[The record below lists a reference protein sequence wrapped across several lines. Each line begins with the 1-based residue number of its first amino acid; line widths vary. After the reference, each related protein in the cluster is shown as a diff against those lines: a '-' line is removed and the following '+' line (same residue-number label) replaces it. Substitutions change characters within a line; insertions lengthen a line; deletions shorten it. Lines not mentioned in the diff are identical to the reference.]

1 MFLKSFAKKAMAMVL
16 LAVMMVMTF
25 GSAALAAGSW
35 PSLSSSKYCEFV
47 AERDINVYR
56 DSDCSTRG
64 TSSPEKS
71 YNASISEDDTCRALK
86 ITSSY
91 VKVQYPTSSGYRTG
105 YIKRS
110 ALFNTSSPTDVVT
123 SKGQVKT
130 YTAPGGSSYGSVYK
144 GDTVYVCGTSGSYT
158 AVIYEAKS
166 GDRAYKLGYV
176 KTSSF
181 TSTVAPSNGNTSE
194 DKTSTS
200 TGSWQ
205 WPVKSYRVSQKFNN
219 YSSTMSK
226 KGRPYHCGMDIVS
239 SKTAIYA
246 AADGTVKYK
255 GYTSG
260 NGNHVII
267 SHKLGGKTVY
277 TLYSHLE
284 NYSSCPD
291 VGDSVKRGE
300 KIGVMGNTGN
310 STGTHLHFSV
320 FSGSYSSDPLG
331 YVNAEGSKKMTYKGI
346 TYYNPEYIIEKG
358 KLP

>member
-1 MFLKSFAKKAMAMVL
+1 MFLKSFAKKATAIVL

-25 GSAALAAGSW
+25 GSAALAAGNW

-47 AERDINVYR
+47 AEKDIKVYR
-56 DSDCSTRG
+56 DSDCSKRG
-64 TSSPEKS
+64 TSSPAKS
-71 YNASISEDDTCRALK
+71 YNASISEDDTCRILK

-110 ALFNTSSPTDVVT
+110 AILDVSNPTDVVT
-123 SKGQVKT
+123 SKGKAKT
-130 YTAPGGSSYGSVYK
+130 YMAPGGSSYGSVYK

-166 GDRAYKLGYV
+166 GNRAYKLGYV
-176 KTSSF
+176 KNSNFS
-181 TSTVAPSNGNTSE
+181 STVAPSKSNDSE
-194 DKTSTS
+194 DKDSA
-200 TGSWQ
+200 GNWQ
-205 WPVKSYRVSQKFNN
+205 WPVKSYRVSQEFNN

-267 SHKLGGKTVY
+267 AHKIDGKTVY
-277 TLYSHLE
+277 TLYSHLK

-291 VGDSVKRGE
+291 VGDSVKGGE

-320 FSGSYSSDPLG
+320 FSGGYSSDPLG
-331 YVNAEGSKKMTYKGI
+331 YVNADGSKKMTYKGI
-346 TYYNPEYIIEKG
+346 TYYNPEYVIEKG